1 MQRIA
6 LIHLLWLLLLPVSAT
21 ILVKAAISPRQR
33 RAAIT
38 IGLALFVLSLPAVFF
53 CLAISPLDFLGSAQA
68 VRVSA
73 SAPGYTV
80 VMVQKPGTDFYDSYL
95 EICRADGKMTRLMVD
110 CDAHKWWGL
119 RARTQGTR
127 TDFVTWWGT
136 VVSSVDFADG
146 TVSGS
151 IDRKLYKLDELDFK
165 RTWSNGG

>member
-6 LIHLLWLLLLPVSAT
+6 LIHLLWQLLLPVSTAF
-21 ILVKAAISPRQR
+21 LVKAAISPRPR
-33 RAAIT
+33 RAALVL
-38 IGLALFVLSLPAVFF
+38 GLALFVLSLPAILF
-53 CLAISPLDFLGSAQA
+53 CLAMSPLDFLGSTQA

-95 EICRADGKMTRLMVD
+95 EICRADGKITRLMVD

-119 RARTQGTR
+119 RAKTQGTR

-151 IDRKLYKLDELDFK
+151 IDRKVYKLHGLNFE